1 MTRIQVWMSAT
12 VLLLGCSLPM
22 LAQQSATTA
31 MAPLGRAHAQTVTF
45 IAHVPFPFVVGNQ
58 TLPPGIYQVQRLMGR
73 PAETDQIG
81 VIVIRSTD
89 PRVYKAVVTNLVR
102 HSAGSGSG
110 GAHLVFARQAGQHY
124 LSELRI
130 GGEKEH
136 QIPNVA
142 PESEVVEFDVLECA
156 ETGA

>member
-81 VIVIRSTD
+81 VIV
-89 PRVYKAVVTNLVR
+89 VR
-102 HSAGSGSG
+102 
-110 GAHLVFARQAGQHY
+110 RT
-124 LSELRI
+124 
-130 GGEKEH
+130 
-136 QIPNVA
+136 
-142 PESEVVEFDVLECA
+142 ES
-156 ETGA
+156 